1 MLELIGGCDTIDG
14 DFDASIEQLTRAKRV
29 LTDEISRLVASRGGV
44 SHPAE
49 TTGEMLVNAGGV
61 VFPVS
66 RRALLLPCMK
76 RRYISVLLMLFA
88 DGLPRDADGHVY
100 LETSPAYFEALLDEL
115 TLYETG
121 RTNTVDLPPSKAA
134 DPAYSEYHSLFMRE
148 LPSFAPPTHSSRGA
162 AMARAVDAACDEKA
176 LGNVIQT
183 SLSDLE
189 KVMKRLTRRREEVVR
204 FLSAMEPFMKGQD
217 DTGDDLAVL
226 SLNVLGRQVVIQRRT
241 LLRLGADHPLLTRF
255 SNTLPCWGDRRVRQ
269 TPTKHFVNTVEFAR
283 RIAMLKGQLIRPPL
297 MDESERE
304 LFREDLAMYGLTY
317 SPILDLPSGQEWV
330 ITSPEEWVAVLDL
343 MDRPTCRPSLLFKS
357 SRDGGDFGTLL
368 DKVGDAS
375 GLLFLINHNDTH
387 RFGAFVDGR
396 LKPPTDPTDPTQTSS
411 SYFAPQFLIS
421 ISGAYAVPTKVPI
434 PTAKQTVHVAGRDA
448 FQIANDQDS
457 RGKLSL
463 GWGYLWFGW
472 ATPGPSDDV
481 RSMNQFVKE
490 EDLPDNG
497 YLGQLNSSNEGTL
510 AGEPY
515 FTAKEMEI
523 WHIETARGGWFKAA
537 APHAA
542 VGVGSRKPKG
552 FMSWLWRR
560 RDK

>member
-14 DFDASIEQLTRAKRV
+14 DFDASIERLTMAKRA

-44 SHPAE
+44 SHLAE
-49 TTGEMLVNAGGV
+49 TIGEMLVNAGGV

-76 RRYISVLLMLFA
+76 HRYISVLLMHFS

-148 LPSFAPPTHSSRGA
+148 LPSFSAPTHSSRGA
-162 AMARAVDAACDEKA
+162 ATTKAVDGACDEKA
-176 LGNVIQT
+176 LADVIQT

-255 SNTLPCWGDRRVRQ
+255 SNTPPRWGDRRVRQ

-283 RIAMLKGQLIRPPL
+283 RCACMPKDQLIRPPL

-304 LFREDLAMYGLTY
+304 LFKEDLAMYGLTY
-317 SPILDLPSGQEWV
+317 SPILDLPAGQEWV
-330 ITSPEEWVAVLDL
+330 MQSTEEWVAVLDL

-357 SRDGGDFGTLL
+357 GSDGGDFGTLL
-368 DKVGDAS
+368 QKVGDAS
-375 GLLFLINHNDTH
+375 GLLFLVSHNDTH
-387 RFGAFVDGR
+387 RFGAFVDGQ
-396 LKPPTDPTDPTQTSS
+396 LKPPSTRTNKYKVPS
-411 SYFAPQFLIS
+411 FLIS
-421 ISGAYAVPTKVPI
+421 ISGAYSRPTKVPI
-434 PTAKQTVHVAGRDA
+434 PEARQVVEVASRDA
-448 FQIANDQDS
+448 FMKARNADS
-457 RGKLSL
+457 RGKLYLSD
-463 GWGYLWFGW
+463 GYLWLAW
-472 ATPGPSDDV
+472 ATPGPADDV
-481 RSMNQFVKE
+481 RSMHQWVKK
-490 EDLPDNG
+490 EDLPDKD
-497 YLGQLNSSNEGTL
+497 YLGQFNDHNDECTL
-510 AGEPY
+510 AGDWY

-523 WHIETARGGWFKAA
+523 WHIETARGGWFEEA

-542 VGVGSRKPKG
+542 VEVGSRKPKG
-552 FMSWLWRR
+552 FISWLWRR
-560 RDK
+560 GDE

>member
-14 DFDASIEQLTRAKRV
+14 DFDASIERLTRAKRA

-76 RRYISVLLMLFA
+76 RRYISILLMLFA

-162 AMARAVDAACDEKA
+162 AMTKAVDAACDEKA

-204 FLSAMEPFMKGQD
+204 FLSAMEPFMKGQE

-226 SLNVLGRQVVIQRRT
+226 SLDVLGRQVVIQRRT

-255 SNTLPCWGDRRVRQ
+255 SNAPPCWGDRRVRQ

-304 LFREDLAMYGLTY
+304 LFREDLTTYGLTY

-330 ITSPEEWVAVLDL
+330 MQSPEEWVAVLDL

-357 SRDGGDFGTLL
+357 GRDGGDFGTLL

-375 GLLFLINHNDTH
+375 GLLFLINRNDTH
-387 RFGAFVDGR
+387 RFGAFIDGR
-396 LKPPTDPTDPTQTSS
+396 LKPPTDPTQTNYYS
-411 SYFAPQFLIS
+411 APLFFIS
-421 ISGAYAVPTKVPI
+421 ISGAYAQVTKVPI
-434 PTAKQTVHVAGRDA
+434 PEAKQKVRVAGRDA
-448 FQIANDQDS
+448 SIKAGNKDY
-457 RGKLSL
+457 RGKMTI
-463 GWGYLWFGW
+463 GYGYLWFGW
-472 ATPGPSDDV
+472 ASPGPSDDV
-481 RSMNQFVKE
+481 RSLGHSVKT

-497 YLGQLNSSNEGTL
+497 YLGQFNDHNNEGTL
-510 AGEPY
+510 AGDWY
-515 FTAKEMEI
+515 FTSKEMEI

-537 APHAA
+537 APHSA
-542 VGVGSRKPKG
+542 VGFGSRKPKG
-552 FMSWLWRR
+552 FMRWLWRR
-560 RDK
+560 GGDK